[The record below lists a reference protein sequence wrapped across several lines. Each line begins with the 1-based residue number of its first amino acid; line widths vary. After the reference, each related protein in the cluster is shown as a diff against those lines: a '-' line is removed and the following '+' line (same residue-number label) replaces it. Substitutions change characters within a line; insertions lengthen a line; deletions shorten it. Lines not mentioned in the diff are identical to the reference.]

1 MIETFTD
8 VDSVDTNIVYWSVE
22 ACRARGIEH
31 WSLLPLNTRDSF
43 FFGRSDF

>member
-43 FFGRSDF
+43 FLGRSDF